1 MLDHRGN
8 IPYPPSALERHLTS
22 EPTYFLV
29 NNPAVNT
36 TILFLA
42 NVML

>member
-8 IPYPPSALERHLTS
+8 IPYPPSALERHLTF
-22 EPTYFLV
+22 EPTDFLV
-29 NNPAVNT
+29 VNT

-42 NVML
+42 NFML